1 MIRPANP
8 ASPKQRKHAVN
19 HDMGKH
25 SDKKSGGDLQTDSH
39 RSEYTQTGRGGGA
52 AGRAAGGGQARAGRR
67 AGARQARGN
76 RGWEGKQ
83 SKLLTTQT
91 AMQYKN

>member
-8 ASPKQRKHAVN
+8 ASTNQRKHAVN
-19 HDMGKH
+19 HDMGKQ
-25 SDKKSGGDLQTDSH
+25 SYKISRGILQTDSH

-67 AGARQARGN
+67 AGARRARGN
-76 RGWEGKQ
+76 RRGGGL

-91 AMQYKN
+91 AMQYRN